1 MINKRD
7 ATQGDLALLFKYAQQ
22 TTTALEINAQPERLD
37 LKDIDARQ
45 ANEKYQIKL
54 VISTDSH
61 DPSSLNL
68 MRLGV
73 AQARRAWLTNKDILN
88 TYNKGQLL
96 EILQKKRERFTI

>member
-1 MINKRD
+1 
-7 ATQGDLALLFKYAQQ
+7 
-22 TTTALEINAQPERLD
+22 
-37 LKDIDARQ
+37 
-45 ANEKYQIKL
+45 
-54 VISTDSH
+54 
-61 DPSSLNL
+61 